1 MAIPTRAIRISGAL
15 ILALIL
21 VGGAYVLGGPSFL
34 STKKADAESTEALL
48 ASYAQ
53 KDTDADG
60 LPDWQEAL
68 YGTNPNNAQ
77 STKFG
82 MFDGEALRKGLLT
95 ATSTASFL
103 PKEDTK
109 LTAADLPGVA
119 PAPGSITDQFS
130 QEFFKSYVAA
140 GGGGQLSAEK
150 QDALIAN
157 LMKDFGARAS
167 AVLSSKYTIVS
178 VRTNPNISVLQ
189 YADNVE
195 SILRK
200 NDVKQAEGNPVV
212 LMADLIQN
220 NSESARPKLKKLATA
235 YASVT
240 SDLLTVNVPPQLAND
255 HLTLVRSFDE
265 MGKATALITKYE
277 TDPVGVLGALSIY
290 QPSSTAILLAFKDIA
305 QIILAA
311 GEPPSNS
318 PGSLIVLIA
327 RSTEK
332 P

>member
-34 STKKADAESTEALL
+34 TTKKADAESTEALL

-82 MFDGEALRKGLLT
+82 MSDGEALRKGLLT

-178 VRTNPNISVLQ
+178 IRTNSDVPLLE
-189 YADNVE
+189 YANAVE
-195 SILRK
+195 AIFRRD
-200 NDVKQAEGNPVV
+200 DVPAGSGDPLV
-212 LMADLIQN
+212 LMQALMEN
-220 NSESARPKLKKLATA
+220 NDETARPKIKKLAQTYSLLA
-235 YASVT
+235 
-240 SDLLTVNVPPQLAND
+240 SDLLAVQTPPSLASN
-255 HLTLVRSFDE
+255 HLVLVRSFDSL
-265 MGKATALITKYE
+265 GKATSLVANYE
-277 TDPVGVLGALSIY
+277 KDPVGVMGALSLY
-290 QPSSTAILLAFKDIA
+290 QPSSEAIVVSIKNIA
-305 QIILAA
+305 ASILSQ
-311 GEPPSNS
+311 GEPLPET
-318 PGSLIVLIA
+318 PGALLVTIA